1 MKKSGIV
8 ADHNRTVKGNFTSEL
23 LKSRRLIGQEGKD
36 GITARNCTVKDDF
49 TSSYPTISKQNAG
62 LLPNNNA
69 VIADVRKGRIHRKRV
84 GHDNRNGRRVTCLLS
99 YDASKRRGEVL

>member
-1 MKKSGIV
+1 M
-8 ADHNRTVKGNFTSEL
+8 R
-23 LKSRRLIGQEGKD
+23 QEGKD
-36 GITARNCTVKDDF
+36 GIITARNRTVKGDF

-69 VIADVRKGRIHRKRV
+69 VIADVREGRIHHKRV
-84 GHDNRNGRRVTCLLS
+84 GHNDRSGRSVTCLLS